1 MNKKVYYIYGTET
14 GEGVIGALINK
25 GGHIGNE
32 QFTGQ
37 CPDGVYYIDAQG
49 CIKCTRDAN
58 MSSLLK
64 MAGTELNPRI
74 NRQQV
79 GMPYYYVDMLDGI
92 VNAQYRFDTE
102 SELDDRL
109 YKLGNYFLSRDE
121 AVPFI
126 NEITQL
132 FKRRITNE

>member
-14 GEGVIGALINK
+14 GEGVIGALINR
-25 GGHIGNE
+25 GGYIGNE
-32 QFTGQ
+32 EFTGQ
-37 CPDGVYYIDAQG
+37 CPDGAYYIDARG

-58 MSSLLK
+58 MLSLLK
-64 MAGTELNPRI
+64 MAGTELKPHI
-74 NRQQV
+74 NRQHV
-79 GMPYYYVDMLDGI
+79 GMPYYYIAIQDGI

-109 YKLGNYFLSRDE
+109 YELGNYFQSKNE

-132 FKRRITNE
+132 FKRRSTNE

>member
-37 CPDGVYYIDAQG
+37 CPDGAYYIDAQG

-58 MSSLLK
+58 MLSLLK

-92 VNAQYRFDTE
+92 ANAQYRFDTE

-109 YKLGNYFLSRDE
+109 YELGNYFQSRDE
-121 AVPFI
+121 ALVFVNTI
-126 NEITQL
+126 AKL
-132 FKRRITNE
+132 FKRRNTNE